1 MNSIGKETNHWLFR
15 KLVFT
20 STLFFS
26 VGRCCEMADVRGDG
40 IYTEGCI
47 AWHRVS
53 TLNGLVQTSS
63 FWPSMPLSAK
73 ALSNISYSVSII
85 RTVMAFN
92 RVFKYFCEVNDQE
105 TVRKMTWLNQRT
117 VFLCTLK
124 SCLMR
129 LSNEIILWALNN
141 MLLVHKLW

>member
-1 MNSIGKETNHWLFR
+1 MSLPALYFFCR
-15 KLVFT
+15 KL
-20 STLFFS
+20 LWD
-26 VGRCCEMADVRGDG
+26 GWYRGNG
-40 IYTEGCI
+40 TERCI

-53 TLNGLVQTSS
+53 TLNGSVQTSS
-63 FWPSMPLSAK
+63 FWSSTPFSAK

-85 RTVMAFN
+85 CTVMAFN

-105 TVRKMTWLNQRT
+105 TVRTMTWLNQRT

-141 MLLVHKLW
+141 MRYLFTSYGNNINEKENTGKWL

>member
-1 MNSIGKETNHWLFR
+1 MRYDI
-15 KLVFT
+15 
-20 STLFFS
+20 
-26 VGRCCEMADVRGDG
+26 RGNG
-40 IYTEGCI
+40 IERCI

-53 TLNGLVQTSS
+53 NLNGSVQTSS
-63 FWPSMPLSAK
+63 FWSSMPFSTK

-85 RTVMAFN
+85 CTVMAFN
-92 RVFKYFCEVNDQE
+92 RVFKYFFEVNEQE